1 LHNPVLELHSRI
13 QVMQAMLVS
22 MSSSV
27 SSAKLALEIAV
38 EVEEK
43 GNKRDKMVVFTD
55 LKNVT

>member
-1 LHNPVLELHSRI
+1 
-13 QVMQAMLVS
+13 MQAMLVS